1 MGAKPTIMICMMQI
15 NMKKPICLLLLL
27 SQLLFIGSLSAAA
40 PLPEAANPP
49 ADFRT
54 TVDGPYVFYKGDQI
68 IVKNF
73 MISENLCEGTEETYA
88 ADDYISLFC
97 KIDPAGKIGFKFPLR
112 KEHKPS
118 PSVYPEPS
126 RLFAISDIE
135 GNFSAFATTLKANG
149 VVNDRLGWD
158 FGDGHLVLV
167 GDFFDRGEH
176 VTACLWL
183 IYKLE
188 EEAKRAGG
196 QVHFIIG
203 NHEEMNMR
211 GDDRFVV
218 SKYKRVAAKME
229 IPVRDLYEKNTE
241 LGRWLRTKNVVEKIG
256 NTLFTHGGI
265 SPRFS
270 NNGLSLEK
278 VNKIAQQFMG
288 ESYRLIELQSNND
301 ITPMVFAK
309 DGPLWYRGYF
319 KNAISE
325 EALQGV
331 LDVYGAAH
339 VVVGHTIVEEIE
351 PLYNGKLIP
360 IDVKHSAKMKNSG
373 FNAIL
378 KIGADEAYKVNPKG
392 KKEAI
397 QLVAPEPE
405 LEVEPAPDSDIVD
418 IEAGPVAVPAN
429 NGEGVLTQNQDKPEV
444 GSPGKLP
451 DNTPVGSTS
460 SDIKVMQLLKAVDD
474 GNLILIKAHLYDHD
488 IDKPVEGEAF
498 TLLHFAIGRSKLDI
512 VKFLMEEDADPDVLY
527 EDKTALMYALKRNDQ
542 PIVKYLIDLGVS
554 VKVENSKKQS
564 ALHYA
569 AKYSTPDIARL
580 LLENGASPRDRDG
593 RGRTALQVAEQ
604 YKNIPVANF
613 LKTL

>member
-1 MGAKPTIMICMMQI
+1 MQKSI
-15 NMKKPICLLLLL
+15 KKSICLLLLM
-27 SQLLFIGSLSAAA
+27 SQLLLVNALNAAT
-40 PLPEAANPP
+40 LPTVIDDYPAA
-49 ADFRT
+49 FRT
-54 TVDGPYVFYKGDQI
+54 TVDGPYVFYKGEQI

-88 ADDYISLFC
+88 ADDYVSLYC

-112 KEHKPS
+112 KKHKPT
-118 PSVYPEPS
+118 PSVYPETDK
-126 RLFAISDIE
+126 LFAISDIE

-149 VVNDRLGWD
+149 IINDRFGWD

-229 IPVRDLYEKNTE
+229 IPVRDLYEKDTE

-265 SPRFS
+265 SPEFS
-270 NNGLSLEK
+270 KNGLSLEK
-278 VNKIAQQFMG
+278 VNQIAQQFMG
-288 ESYRLIELQSNND
+288 ESFRLIELQSNND

-309 DGPLWYRGYF
+309 NGPLWYRGYF

-325 EALQGV
+325 EEMKAV
-331 LDVYGAAH
+331 LEVYGAEH
-339 VVVGHTIVEEIE
+339 VVVGHTIVDEIE
-351 PLYNGKLIP
+351 TLYNGKLIP
-360 IDVKHSAKMKNSG
+360 IDVKHAAKMKTNG

-378 KIGADEAYKVNPKG
+378 KIGPDKAYKVNPKG
-392 KKEAI
+392 EQEA
-397 QLVAPEPE
+397 LVLKAPEPE
-405 LEVEPAPDSDIVD
+405 PEPVPEEAAFVDVE
-418 IEAGPVAVPAN
+418 EGPVVVP
-429 NGEGVLTQNQDKPEV
+429 VNQGDKVKVENPETSVV
-444 GSPGKLP
+444 GAPEKLP
-451 DNTPVGSTS
+451 DDMPVNTTASNV
-460 SDIKVMQLLKAVDD
+460 KVTQVLKAIDE
-474 GNLILIKAHLYDHD
+474 GNLIVLKAYLYDHD
-488 IDKPVEGEAF
+488 IDKPVEGETF
-498 TLLHFAIGRSKLDI
+498 TLVHFAIGRGKLDI

-527 EDKTALMYALKRNDQ
+527 SDKTALMYALKRNDV
-542 PIVKYLIDLGVS
+542 PIIKYLVDLGVS
-554 VKVENSKKQS
+554 VKVENLKKQS

-593 RGRTALQVAEQ
+593 RGLTALQTAEQ